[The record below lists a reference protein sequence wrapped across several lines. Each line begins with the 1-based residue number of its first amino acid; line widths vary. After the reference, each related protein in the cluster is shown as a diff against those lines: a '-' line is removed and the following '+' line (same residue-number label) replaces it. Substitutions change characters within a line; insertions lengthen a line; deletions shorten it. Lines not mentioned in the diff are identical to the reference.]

1 MYRKN
6 YPCTVITLLV
16 AVLLPAVLFAATDSA
31 VLEDIR
37 FEKSAADAE
46 QVIFSLD
53 RSTIPRVFAIKGK
66 KPRVVFDFPATRP
79 ATSLAHQIQTSGRYI
94 ERIRI
99 GIHNKPQ
106 LKTRVVLDLR
116 PGQHLDFDQQFLPE
130 KHQLILQVF
139 TEESTTTAVD
149 HTPPADQTTQKTT
162 TRPPDLVPKPESA
175 AAAIPRDPA
184 RKVKETKTK
193 EGTKI
198 SHPPNAAVMPT
209 LTGVE
214 FDTSRSRGEMILFKL
229 NGFYPPRV
237 FGIAEGLPRV
247 VCDFKDTLLDKSVQR
262 LIKAN
267 GRYVKSIRT
276 GRHEDRIR
284 VVLDL
289 KQGNNYDLQQVFFK
303 EDNLFVLIVNTLD
316 NAPSTAEIEKPLQR
330 R

>member
-1 MYRKN
+1 MYMKN

-37 FEKSAADAE
+37 FEKYAADAE
-46 QVIFSLD
+46 QVVFSLD
-53 RSTIPRVFAIKGK
+53 RSALPRVFAIKGK
-66 KPRVVFDFPATRP
+66 KPRVVFDFPLTRP
-79 ATSLAHQIQTSGRYI
+79 AASLAHQVQTKGRYI

-116 PGQHLDFDQQFLPE
+116 PDQHPDFDQQFLPE
-130 KHQLILQVF
+130 KHQLILKVF
-139 TEESTTTAVD
+139 AEESTTRTVD
-149 HTPPADQTTQKTT
+149 HTPPADHTTQKTIT
-162 TRPPDLVPKPESA
+162 LPPVLAPQPEPA
-175 AAAIPRDPA
+175 AAAMQPDPT
-184 RKVKETKTK
+184 RKTEDTKK
-193 EGTKI
+193 
-198 SHPPNAAVMPT
+198 SSRPDAAVMPT

-247 VCDFKDTLLDKSVQR
+247 VCDFKDTRLDKSVQR

-276 GRHEDRIR
+276 GRHEDRTR

>member
-1 MYRKN
+1 MKN
-6 YPCTVITLLV
+6 YPCTVITLLM
-16 AVLLPAVLFAATDSA
+16 AVLFPAVLFAATGSA
-31 VLEDIR
+31 VLTDIR
-37 FEKSAADAE
+37 FEESTTGAE

-53 RSTIPRVFAIKGK
+53 RSAIPKVFAIKGK

-79 ATSLAHQIQTSGRYI
+79 VASLARQIQTRGRYI

-99 GIHNKPQ
+99 GIHHKPH

-116 PGQHLDFDQQFLPE
+116 PGQNLDFDQQFLPE
-130 KHQLILQVF
+130 KHQLTIKVF
-139 TEESTTTAVD
+139 TTENLTETRD
-149 HTPPADQTTQKTT
+149 QPPAADQTTQKTT
-162 TRPPDLVPKPESA
+162 SRPPDQVQEKKSA
-175 AAAIPRDPA
+175 ATAVAHGPD
-184 RKVKETKTK
+184 RKAKQTGE
-193 EGTKI
+193 ETKI
-198 SHPPNAAVMPT
+198 SPGPKDEAIPS
-209 LTGVE
+209 LIGVE

-247 VCDFKDTLLDKSVQR
+247 VCDFKDTRLDKSVQR

>member
-1 MYRKN
+1 MKK
-6 YPCTVITLLV
+6 YPCTVIILLA
-16 AVLLPAVLFAATDSA
+16 AVLLPAVLLAATDSA

-37 FEKSAADAE
+37 FEKSSASAE

-53 RSTIPRVFAIKGK
+53 RSAIPRVFAIKGK
-66 KPRVVFDFPATRP
+66 KPRVVFDFPGTRP
-79 ATSLAHQIQTSGRYI
+79 AATLGQQIQTRGEYI

-99 GIHNKPQ
+99 GIHHKPQ

-116 PGQHLDFDQQFLPE
+116 PDRNLDFEQQFLSD
-130 KHQLILQVF
+130 KHQLILKVF
-139 TEESTTTAVD
+139 AEESTAATVD
-149 HTPPADQTTQKTT
+149 QTPPADQATQKTT
-162 TRPPDLVPKPESA
+162 TPSPFLAPKLEPA
-175 AAAIPRDPA
+175 AAARQTDPA
-184 RKVKETKTK
+184 RKTENTKKST
-193 EGTKI
+193 
-198 SHPPNAAVMPT
+198 PPDATIVPT

-247 VCDFKDTLLDKSVQR
+247 VCDFKDTRLDKSVQR